1 MDAPWRSET
10 ASEYASKP
18 WNHALSLFTTVA
30 LWMSDEIL
38 LLDDDPVTLSFLESV
53 LSGAGFVCRTVGD
66 PQQALEAV
74 RTHREI
80 AIVVS
85 DIYMPGL
92 TGLQFVDQL
101 NSLALEWPAP
111 AVLLLTAHP
120 TLESAI
126 GALRLGACDFLTK
139 PVRPGELVD
148 VVTRVMERVW
158 RQRAQSAGET
168 PDVENLIR
176 QAEEIA
182 GALRRFSQTAEPR
195 RAPRIAPPPE
205 AGAPA
210 VHPTTIEA
218 QWPKGR
224 ISVLDA
230 IEGLRKLRRHYDEHK
245 LDDVAWDLLLE
256 MLRAEQKQMRL
267 SVSALTISI
276 PGVSSTTS
284 LRRVSELTA
293 RGYVERVPDAR
304 DGRRDFVRL
313 TPKARELLVD
323 YLEHA
328 DSCLVDIRSAE
339 QSTSPSTGSR
349 R

>member
-1 MDAPWRSET
+1 
-10 ASEYASKP
+10 
-18 WNHALSLFTTVA
+18 
-30 LWMSDEIL
+30 MSDEIL
-38 LLDDDPVTLSFLESV
+38 LLDDDPVTLNFLESV
-53 LSGAGFVCRTVGD
+53 LMGAGFVCRTVSD
-66 PQQALEAV
+66 PEQALAAV
-74 RTHREI
+74 RAHREI

-101 NSLALEWPAP
+101 NALALDWQAP

-126 GALRLGACDFLTK
+126 DALRLGACDFLTK

-148 VVTRVMERVW
+148 VVTRVMERVR
-158 RQRAQSAGET
+158 RQRAESPGKT
-168 PDVENLIR
+168 PEVEILIR

-182 GALRRFSQTAEPR
+182 GALRRFTAAPAQNPEPR
-195 RAPRIAPPPE
+195 RPPL
-205 AGAPA
+205 ADAPA
-210 VHPTTIEA
+210 SPEETGSRRTTIEA

-224 ISVLDA
+224 IPVLEA

-293 RGYVERVPDAR
+293 RGYIERVPDAR

-313 TPKARELLVD
+313 TAKARALLLD

-328 DSCLVDIRSAE
+328 DSCLVDVQTAE
-339 QSTSPSTGSR
+339 QSRAPSTGR
-349 R
+349 RR

>member
-1 MDAPWRSET
+1 
-10 ASEYASKP
+10 
-18 WNHALSLFTTVA
+18 
-30 LWMSDEIL
+30 MSDEIL
-38 LLDDDPVTLSFLESV
+38 LLDDDPVTLNFLESV
-53 LSGAGFVCRTVGD
+53 LTGAGFVCRTVSD
-66 PQQALEAV
+66 PEQALAAV
-74 RTHREI
+74 RAHREI

-85 DIYMPGL
+85 DIYMPGI

-126 GALRLGACDFLTK
+126 DALRLGACDFLTK
-139 PVRPGELVD
+139 PVGPRELVD
-148 VVTRVMERVW
+148 VVTRVLERVR
-158 RQRAQSAGET
+158 RQRAEIPGHT
-168 PDVENLIR
+168 PDVEILIR

-182 GALRRFSQTAEPR
+182 GALRRFTQAPEAPR
-195 RAPRIAPPPE
+195 RVARSEPL
-205 AGAPA
+205 PA
-210 VHPTTIEA
+210 DEPGTTHTTIEA
-218 QWPKGR
+218 TWPKGR
-224 ISVLDA
+224 ISVLAA

-256 MLRAEQKQMRL
+256 MLRAEQKQTRL

-293 RGYVERVPDAR
+293 RGYIERVPDAR

-313 TPKARELLVD
+313 TAKARELLID

-328 DSCLVDIRSAE
+328 DSCLIDVQSAE
-339 QSTSPSTGSR
+339 RPRAPSTGR
-349 R
+349 RR

>member
-1 MDAPWRSET
+1 
-10 ASEYASKP
+10 
-18 WNHALSLFTTVA
+18 
-30 LWMSDEIL
+30 MSDEIL

-53 LSGAGFVCRTVGD
+53 LSGAGFACSTVAD
-66 PQQALEAV
+66 PAEALEAV
-74 RTHREI
+74 RARREI

-101 NSLALEWPAP
+101 NSLELDWPAP

-126 GALRLGACDFLTK
+126 DALRLGACDFLTK

-148 VVTRVMERVW
+148 VVTRVLERVR
-158 RQRAQSAGET
+158 RQRAAAAGKT
-168 PDVENLIR
+168 PDVEILIR

-182 GALRRFSQTAEPR
+182 GALRRFQVPEPR
-195 RAPRIAPPPE
+195 VPARPEPPPE
-205 AGAPA
+205 AVPGA
-210 VHPTTIEA
+210 TTIEA

-230 IEGLRKLRRHYDEHK
+230 IEGLRKLRSHYDSHK

-256 MLRAEQKQMRL
+256 MLRAEQKDRRL

-284 LRRVSELTA
+284 LRRVGELTA
-293 RGYVERVPDAR
+293 RGYIERVPDAR

-313 TPKARELLVD
+313 TAKARELLAD
-323 YLEHA
+323 YLAHA
-328 DSCLVDIRSAE
+328 DSCLIDI
-339 QSTSPSTGSR
+339 QSTEKPRPSTGR
-349 R
+349 RR

>member
-1 MDAPWRSET
+1 MP
-10 ASEYASKP
+10 
-18 WNHALSLFTTVA
+18 
-30 LWMSDEIL
+30 DEIL
-38 LLDDDPVTLSFLESV
+38 LLDDDAVTLNFLESV
-53 LSGAGFVCRTVGD
+53 LSGAGFVCSTVAD
-66 PQQALEAV
+66 PQHALEAV
-74 RTHREI
+74 RARREI

-101 NSLALEWPAP
+101 NSLELQWPAP

-126 GALRLGACDFLTK
+126 DALRLGACDFLTK

-148 VVTRVMERVW
+148 VVTRVLERVR
-158 RQRAQSAGET
+158 RQRAEHPGKT
-168 PDVENLIR
+168 PDVEVLIR

-182 GALRRFSQTAEPR
+182 GALRRFTQVPERPRTSRVESAANPTEEPAAQR
-195 RAPRIAPPPE
+195 T
-205 AGAPA
+205 
-210 VHPTTIEA
+210 TTIEA

-256 MLRAEQKQMRL
+256 MLRAEQRQMRL

-293 RGYVERVPDAR
+293 RGYIERVPDAR

-313 TPKARELLVD
+313 TAKAVDLLTD
-323 YLEHA
+323 YLAHA
-328 DSCLVDIRSAE
+328 DSCLVDIQTAE
-339 QSTSPSTGSR
+339 KSRSPSTGR
-349 R
+349 RR

>member
-1 MDAPWRSET
+1 
-10 ASEYASKP
+10 
-18 WNHALSLFTTVA
+18 
-30 LWMSDEIL
+30 MSDEIL
-38 LLDDDPVTLSFLESV
+38 LLDDDTATLNFLESV
-53 LSGAGFVCRTVGD
+53 LSGAGFICSVAAD
-66 PQQALEAV
+66 PEHALAAV
-74 RTHREI
+74 RARREI

-85 DIYMPGL
+85 DIYMPGI

-101 NSLALEWPAP
+101 NSLDLAWPTP

-126 GALRLGACDFLTK
+126 DALRLGACDFLTK

-148 VVTRVMERVW
+148 VVTRVMERV
-158 RQRAQSAGET
+158 RRERAENPGKT
-168 PDVENLIR
+168 PDVEILIR

-182 GALRRFSQTAEPR
+182 GALRRFTQTPEPR
-195 RAPRIAPPPE
+195 RPTRLEPPAEAEE
-205 AGAPA
+205 AGTTR
-210 VHPTTIEA
+210 TTIEA

-293 RGYVERVPDAR
+293 RGYIERVPDAR

-313 TPKARELLVD
+313 TAKARDLLID
-323 YLEHA
+323 YLAHA
-328 DSCLVDIRSAE
+328 DSCLVDIQSAE
-339 QSTSPSTGSR
+339 VSKAPSAGR
-349 R
+349 RR

>member
-1 MDAPWRSET
+1 
-10 ASEYASKP
+10 
-18 WNHALSLFTTVA
+18 
-30 LWMSDEIL
+30 MSDEIL
-38 LLDDDPVTLSFLESV
+38 LLDDDPVTLNVLESV
-53 LSGAGFVCRTVGD
+53 LTGAGFVCRTASD
-66 PQQALEAV
+66 PEQALATV
-74 RTHREI
+74 RARREI

-85 DIYMPGL
+85 DIYMPGT

-101 NSLALEWPAP
+101 NSLALDWPAP

-126 GALRLGACDFLTK
+126 DALRLGACDFLTK
-139 PVRPGELVD
+139 PIGPRELVD
-148 VVTRVMERVW
+148 VVTRVLERVR
-158 RQRAQSAGET
+158 RQRAEIPGKT
-168 PDVENLIR
+168 PEVEILIR

-182 GALRRFSQTAEPR
+182 GALRRFTQAPDAPR
-195 RAPRIAPPPE
+195 RAARADVPVSADEPDTPR
-205 AGAPA
+205 
-210 VHPTTIEA
+210 TTIEA
-218 QWPKGR
+218 AWPKGR

-230 IEGLRKLRRHYDEHK
+230 IDGLRKLRRHYDDHK

-256 MLRAEQKQMRL
+256 MLRAEQKQTRL

-293 RGYVERVPDAR
+293 RGYIERVPDAR

-313 TPKARELLVD
+313 TAKARELLVD

-328 DSCLVDIRSAE
+328 DSCLVDI
-339 QSTSPSTGSR
+339 QSNERPRTPSTGGR

>member
-1 MDAPWRSET
+1 
-10 ASEYASKP
+10 
-18 WNHALSLFTTVA
+18 
-30 LWMSDEIL
+30 MSDEIL
-38 LLDDDPVTLSFLESV
+38 LLDDDPVTLNVLESV
-53 LSGAGFVCRTVGD
+53 LTGAGFVCRTVSD
-66 PQQALEAV
+66 PEQALATV
-74 RTHREI
+74 RARSEI

-126 GALRLGACDFLTK
+126 DALRLGACDFLTK
-139 PVRPGELVD
+139 PIGPRELVD
-148 VVTRVMERVW
+148 VVTRVLERVR
-158 RQRAQSAGET
+158 RQRAEVPGKT
-168 PDVENLIR
+168 PEVEILIR

-182 GALRRFSQTAEPR
+182 GALRRFTQAADAPR
-195 RAPRIAPPPE
+195 RAPGAAAPVVGQEPNTP
-205 AGAPA
+205 
-210 VHPTTIEA
+210 HTTIEA
-218 QWPKGR
+218 AWPKGR

-230 IEGLRKLRRHYDEHK
+230 IDGLRKLRRHYDDHK

-256 MLRAEQKQMRL
+256 MLRAEQKQTRL

-293 RGYVERVPDAR
+293 RGYIERVPDAR

-313 TPKARELLVD
+313 TAKARELLVD

-328 DSCLVDIRSAE
+328 DSCLVDI
-339 QSTSPSTGSR
+339 QSDERPRTPSTNR
-349 R
+349 RR